1 MPLIDNLTQNGL
13 RNRAKPKE
21 ILKAYLRRIES
32 QHEFGGGVA
41 VISDQP
47 IPLMM
52 PLGKLGVTVSMGEG
66 SFDPRFMDAGGI
78 HQIATNAQISIGCFR
93 RNDRERAG
101 RSNNQIIGDDGI
113 TDLVH
118 KILGTLTLAVPASS
132 TRRAQQWEP
141 TTENGIPLLMSAPTP
156 SGFTAPSDVPGHVGW
171 LGVILRFNIEFM
183 WDVFS

>member
-1 MPLIDNLTQNGL
+1 MPLVDSLTQNSL

-21 ILKAYLRRIES
+21 ILKAFLRRIES

-47 IPLMM
+47 IPLVM
-52 PLGKLGVTVSMGEG
+52 PLGRLGLTISMGEG
-66 SFDPRFMDAGGI
+66 NFLSHMMDSGGLS
-78 HQIATNAQISIGCFR
+78 QVGTNAQVSVGCFR

-113 TDLVH
+113 TDMVDKVVRTLLVADPS
-118 KILGTLTLAVPASS
+118 KSP
-132 TRRAQQWEP
+132 RNAQQWEP

-156 SGFTAPSDVPGHVGW
+156 RGFTAPSDVPGHVGW
-171 LGVILRFNIEFM
+171 LGVIVRFDVEFQ
-183 WDVFS
+183 WDVFR